1 MTRIVIILAPMRLT
15 LLLPALLVV
24 ALLAACGSDDTASGD
39 RVAVVATTTQAAD
52 LVASVGGDRVDV
64 DGLLAPNSD
73 PHDYEP
79 RPSDA
84 EAIAGA
90 ALVVRSGGD
99 LDEWLDDVIESA
111 AADPEVLSLI
121 DRVDTME
128 GGAHAED
135 HAAEE
140 HAAED
145 EHAGEEAHAEG
156 EVDPHWWH
164 DPRNGVRAVAAIR
177 DALVAADPGGRAT
190 YEANARAYTREIG
203 ALDRAVAGCLG
214 AIPAER
220 RKLVTTHDALGYFAA
235 RYDIEAIGSV
245 LDSLSTQAQ
254 PSAGDTQ
261 ELIDQ
266 IRDEGVQVIFAESSV
281 DPRLERAIADEAG
294 ARVGE
299 PLWADTLGP
308 AGSSGDTYLKS
319 IAANANAIARGFGG
333 APCELPV
340 AR

>member
-1 MTRIVIILAPMRLT
+1 MRRFLILPV
-15 LLLPALLVV
+15 LLAV
-24 ALLAACGSDDTASGD
+24 ATLAACGSDDTASGD

-52 LVASVGGDRVDV
+52 LVANVGGDRVEV
-64 DGLLAPNSD
+64 DRLLEPNSD

-84 EAIAGA
+84 EAVAGA
-90 ALVVRSGGD
+90 AVVVRSGGD

-111 AADPEVLSLI
+111 AADPEVLTLI
-121 DRVDTME
+121 DHVETME
-128 GGAHAED
+128 GGVHAG
-135 HAAEE
+135 
-140 HAAED
+140 
-145 EHAGEEAHAEG
+145 EHAGEEEHARDEG
-156 EVDPHWWH
+156 HAGDEADPHWWH
-164 DPRNGVRAVAAIR
+164 DPRNAVRAVAAIR

-190 YEANARAYTREIG
+190 YDANARAYTREIRS
-203 ALDRAVAGCLG
+203 LDRAVAGCFA

-261 ELIDQ
+261 ELIEQ
-266 IRDEGVQVIFAESSV
+266 IRAEGVEVIFAESSV
-281 DPRLERAIADEAG
+281 HPRLERAIADEAG

-308 AGSSGDTYLKS
+308 PGSSGDTYLKS
-319 IAANANAIARGFGG
+319 IAANADAIARGFGG
-333 APCELPV
+333 APCELP
-340 AR
+340 AAQ

>member
-1 MTRIVIILAPMRLT
+1 MTRIVIILAPMRPI

-52 LVASVGGDRVDV
+52 LVANVGGDRVEV
-64 DGLLAPNSD
+64 DGLLEPNSD

-90 ALVVRSGGD
+90 AVVVRSGGD

-111 AADPEVLSLI
+111 AADPEVLTLI
-121 DRVDTME
+121 DRVDTTE
-128 GGAHAED
+128 GGAH
-135 HAAEE
+135 
-140 HAAED
+140 ED
-145 EHAGEEAHAEG
+145 EHAGEGEHAEG

-164 DPRNGVRAVAAIR
+164 DPRNAVRAVAAIR
-177 DALVAADPGGRAT
+177 DALAAADPGGRAT
-190 YEANARAYTREIG
+190 YEANARAYTREIES
-203 ALDRAVAGCLG
+203 LDSAVADCFA

-235 RYDIEAIGSV
+235 RYGIEAIGSV

-266 IRDEGVQVIFAESSV
+266 IREEGVKVLFAESSV

-308 AGSSGDTYLKS
+308 AGSNGDTYLKS
-319 IAANANAIARGFGG
+319 IAANANAIAGGFGG
-333 APCELPV
+333 AACELP
-340 AR
+340 AAQ

>member
-1 MTRIVIILAPMRLT
+1 
-15 LLLPALLVV
+15 
-24 ALLAACGSDDTASGD
+24 
-39 RVAVVATTTQAAD
+39 
-52 LVASVGGDRVDV
+52 
-64 DGLLAPNSD
+64 
-73 PHDYEP
+73 
-79 RPSDA
+79 
-84 EAIAGA
+84 
-90 ALVVRSGGD
+90 
-99 LDEWLDDVIESA
+99 VIESA

-128 GGAHAED
+128 GGAR
-135 HAAEE
+135 AEE

-145 EHAGEEAHAEG
+145 EHAGEEARAEG

-308 AGSSGDTYLKS
+308 AGSNGDTYLKS